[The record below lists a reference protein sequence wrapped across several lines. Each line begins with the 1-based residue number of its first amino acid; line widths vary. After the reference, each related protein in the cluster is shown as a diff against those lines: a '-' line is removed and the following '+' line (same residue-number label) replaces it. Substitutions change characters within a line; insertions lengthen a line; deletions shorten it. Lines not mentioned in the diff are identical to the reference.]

1 MAGLRKYSE
10 WLSRGRRT
18 DRIAYVLQEWDL
30 PKPLPGAEWR
40 HDRTFNAAEE
50 VLADP
55 NLKDLFKAAIENG
68 VAVVSRSER

>member
-1 MAGLRKYSE
+1 VAGLRRYSE

-18 DRIAYVLQEWDL
+18 DRIAYVLKEWNL
-30 PKPLPGAEWR
+30 PRPLPGAEWR

-55 NLKDLFKAAIENG
+55 SLKDVFEAAIEEG
-68 VAVVSRSER
+68 VAVVSRQEK

>member
-1 MAGLRKYSE
+1 VAGLRKYSE

-50 VLADP
+50 VLTDP
-55 NLKDLFKAAIENG
+55 NLKDVFKAAIENG
-68 VAVVSRSER
+68 VAVVSRSEK